1 MRFVVF
7 LLFVILLFPE
17 NLSSQQKADQPKV
30 GVVLSGGGAKGFAH
44 IGALKVLVEAGVPI
58 DYIGGTSMGGLM
70 GGLFSLGY
78 SPDTLEKIVLSQDWM
93 SILSDKISRNDL
105 SLPEKEEDGKY
116 FFTLPFRQRKIQ
128 LPSGLTAGQSVY
140 NILSYYSSAG
150 FYESDF
156 RKFPIPFLCVATD
169 IETGE
174 SVTLDHGCLADA
186 MRATMAIPTI
196 FAPVLLDGKLL
207 VDGGLVNNYPV
218 KEVQEMGADIIIGV
232 DVQGELYNKIELN
245 SLFKILDQSTAFL
258 RKPLYNEGL
267 QETDI
272 LIKPDLKGFGVSSFT
287 SADTII
293 KLGEMAARQKLP
305 EILKLV
311 DSLKMYGQPIEKK
324 NEFARPV
331 DSIFVQE
338 VVILGLTKVSP
349 GIVTGYLDIN
359 VPEYVHYEK
368 LIHSVERLYGTRSF
382 EHITYNLQELERG
395 GWRINLYFKEK
406 QGADLQVG
414 LNYNT
419 DFSASV
425 LINTTMRNF
434 LLPGG
439 RFSASVDL
447 GENSAFEVEYL
458 VERGI
463 KPGIG
468 ARIKTYNADVSLF
481 DLNQKIAT
489 FGFSSIFGNIYTQS
503 NIRDFSAFG
512 FGVEFEYSSVKSDVF
527 SEDFTKTY
535 EYNTNLFGFLKLD
548 DLDRAVF
555 PRKGN
560 KLHSELVLVTDI
572 EDSLQRKSAPTL
584 FFTTRYFG
592 AVPVN
597 KKLTLQPQV
606 LFGSVLSHGSTI
618 PPQYNMFM
626 GSLTDKYGK
635 GVFPFIGLQFM
646 QITNLQSLA
655 CRLDIQYE
663 IFPNFFATAK
673 YNLGFHSFDLEKIF
687 YDNPAING
695 YGFTL
700 GINTLLGP
708 VELTLMNSDYSN
720 KWIGYLNIGYVF

>member
-1 MRFVVF
+1 MR
-7 LLFVILLFPE
+7 LLIFIFFVILLFPKS
-17 NLSSQQKADQPKV
+17 LFSQQKGERPKV

-196 FAPVLLDGKLL
+196 FAPVIIDGKLL

-232 DVQGELYNKIELN
+232 DVQDKLFNKTELN
-245 SLFKILDQSTAFL
+245 SIFKILDQSTAFL
-258 RKPLYNEGL
+258 RRPLHQEGL
-267 QETDI
+267 KETDI
-272 LIKPDLKGFGVSSFT
+272 LIKPDLEGYGVSSFT

-293 KLGEMAARQKLP
+293 RLGELAARQMLP
-305 EILKLV
+305 EILHLV
-311 DSLKMYGQPIEKK
+311 DSLKMFK
-324 NEFARPV
+324 NPLVKALEEARPI
-331 DSIFVQE
+331 DSLFVQE
-338 VVILGLTKVSP
+338 LVIHGLTKVSP
-349 GIVTGYLDIN
+349 GIVTGFLNIK
-359 VPEYVHYEK
+359 VPQYIHYDQF
-368 LIHSVERLYGTRSF
+368 IHSIERLYGTRSF
-382 EHITYNLQELERG
+382 ENITYDLLKLDRG
-395 GWRINLYFKEK
+395 GWRINVYLKEK
-406 QGADLQVG
+406 EGADLQVG
-414 LNYNT
+414 INYNT
-419 DFSASV
+419 DFNASL
-425 LINTTMRNF
+425 LINSTIRNF

-439 RFSASVDL
+439 RFSANLDL
-447 GENSAFEVEYL
+447 GENSSVELEYL
-458 VERGI
+458 IERGL

-468 ARIKTYNADVSLF
+468 ARIKTYSADVYTF
-481 DLNQKIAT
+481 DHNQKTGT
-489 FGFSSIFGNIYTQS
+489 FGFSSIFADIYTQS
-503 NIRDFSAFG
+503 NIHDYSAFG
-512 FGVEFEYSSVKSDVF
+512 FGVEFEYSSVKSDVL
-527 SEDFTKTY
+527 SEDFIKTY
-535 EYNTNLFGFLKLD
+535 EYNTNLFGFLKID

-572 EDSLQRKSAPTL
+572 EDSIQRKSDPTL

-597 KKLTLQPQV
+597 KKLTLQPQL

-635 GVFPFIGLQFM
+635 GVFPFVGLQFM
-646 QITNLQSLA
+646 QITNLQSIA
-655 CRLDIQYE
+655 YRLDIQYE

-708 VELTLMNSDYSN
+708 VEFTVMNSDYSN